1 MRYCNQPRSAVAN
14 QRSERLATADLFH
27 WSMRRVEAMCQ
38 QEARERVLVQRLGD
52 MGGMI
57 QFTQVESEKH
67 FVRGEVGEVRS

>member
-1 MRYCNQPRSAVAN
+1 
-14 QRSERLATADLFH
+14 
-27 WSMRRVEAMCQ
+27 MCQ

>member
-1 MRYCNQPRSAVAN
+1 MCYWNQPRSAVAN
-14 QRSERLATADLFH
+14 RRSERLATADLFH
-27 WSMRRVEAMCQ
+27 WRRVEAMCQ

-52 MGGMI
+52 MGGTI